1 MRPAHLVAAALAALL
16 LALAPGDAPVD
27 VSADVSVDVSV
38 DASGQAPL
46 FPCLLGPKAALAAG
60 KSVYDGQ
67 GDMTE
72 EELLRFTRHLP
83 EFRAYASASGETA
96 HPTTSDGRPDFT
108 WSEGAAQWAR
118 GRGWEP
124 ARFFVVMGRTA
135 AAIVLIAEGEAAR
148 EKYRD
153 MPEVS
158 ERDRRL
164 VTKHLGE
171 VLKAGA
177 DPGSR

>member
-1 MRPAHLVAAALAALL
+1 MRPKHLSAAALAALL
-16 LALAPGDAPVD
+16 LALAPVPVD
-27 VSADVSVDVSV
+27 VP
-38 DASGQAPL
+38 GQAPPS
-46 FPCLLGPKAALAAG
+46 PCLLGPKAALAAG
-60 KSVYDGQ
+60 QSVYDGQ

-83 EFRAYASASGETA
+83 EFRAYMSTSGETA
-96 HPTTSDGRPDFT
+96 HPTIRNGRPDFT

-135 AAIVLIAEGEAAR
+135 AAIVLIAEGEAVR
-148 EKYRD
+148 KKYRD

-158 ERDRRL
+158 EQDRRL

-177 DPGSR
+177 DPGNRQPN